1 MKDLFNAANGQAAR
15 KSGQETGLENELKML
30 SCIMAQKWVRENEL
44 QLITGMSKFTVG
56 QVSRRLAERNQISR
70 AREFG
75 NAGYFLRL
83 LPAGAERIGEKHG
96 KKAIIPKS
104 WRHDAMAIQTLHFL
118 AGKHNAK
125 FETDANVRRHIKAG
139 KFPDGR
145 LIADGQV
152 YYFEQERARKSGGN
166 LRKQTEAIAMLADS
180 GTVCFIGYPYPARVC
195 GGIDHETRLTNSLR
209 HRWGSPGAP
218 NIKLVRCHFDS
229 LVACQNMQ
237 VSRFEI
243 IDLPKM
249 VNTVDS
255 RKDRP
260 GVTDQ
265 IKGFRWLMTEHN
277 QYNENNHHIDAI
289 LMFND
294 DVCLEG
300 VFTESDSWDGYH
312 TLDTNFGIEGKGYAE
327 EMTFLEFVNEQR
339 KIVEKD
345 VQGEMAMWAMQ
356 IKALAKEKEQREQA
370 AVQS

>member
-1 MKDLFNAANGQAAR
+1 MNNLCKAANGHAAR

-44 QLITGMSKFTVG
+44 QLITGMSKYTVG

-83 LPAGAERIGEKHG
+83 LPAGAERIGEKLG
-96 KKAIIPKS
+96 KGVTIPKS
-104 WRHDAMAIQTLHFL
+104 WKHDAMAIQTLHFL

-125 FETDANVRRHIKAG
+125 FETEASVRRRTKSG

-145 LIADGQV
+145 LVADNQV

-237 VSRFEI
+237 VGRFEI

-265 IKGFRWLMTEHN
+265 VKGFRWIMTEHN
-277 QYNENNHHIDAI
+277 QYDEINHHIDAI

-294 DVCLEG
+294 KVCLEG
-300 VFTESDSWDGYH
+300 VFTESDSWGGCH
-312 TLDTNFGIEGKGYAE
+312 TLDTSFGIEGKGYAE
-327 EMTFLEFVNEQR
+327 EMTFLEFVNEQQ
-339 KIVEKD
+339 KIVEKN

-356 IKALAKEKEQREQA
+356 AKALAKEKEQHEQA
-370 AVQS
+370 SDQS